1 MEKILSAYR
10 SYGFGSYCAEGEK
23 PMSEIKINVDSYVK
37 FRPTDRGKKELK
49 IFLESLKHFKR
60 GPDKEGY
67 YTVQMWILFHQVGD
81 TLDIGFGS
89 QIENEIIII
98 EE

>member
-1 MEKILSAYR
+1 MR
-10 SYGFGSYCAEGEK
+10 
-23 PMSEIKINVDSYVK
+23 EIKVNVNSYVK
-37 FRPTDRGKKELK
+37 FRPTERGEKELR
-49 IFLESLKHFKR
+49 IFLESLKYHDR

-89 QIENEIIII
+89 QIEAEIIII
-98 EE
+98 DE